1 MDYRKIQEPVL
12 PLLGAAEK
20 VLARKIGSRV
30 GLIAELGRCTPVGK
44 GKKIRAAFFFLLAR
58 LNGARDDGLP
68 SLGAAIEMLHLSS
81 LVHDD
86 IVDHSTRRRGE
97 KTPNHHFGDTLSV
110 LWGDFLFINS
120 IRMLTRDGH
129 DAAVGMLAEASR
141 QMIEGQILEFE
152 NNFNYRL
159 GTRTY
164 YDIIRK
170 KTSSLFSGIAALAA
184 GLPGGDAR
192 RAAGFPPLRPGFRH
206 DLPDQRRPAG
216 HLFRALGQGALPG
229 PEGRESDPALHPAD
243 RRAAPC
249 RSSASSTDPGRGR
262 CWSAAAAWRS
272 RSARW
277 RSSTA
282 ITGAAGASCARSPP
296 RPAATPWRTCW
307 SSSATV
313 NTEKRLEIE
322 VKIRVAALPPCAR
335 KIARPGSGIGAS
347 PHPGAQP
354 GL

>member
-30 GLIAELGRCTPVGK
+30 GLIAELGRWTPVGK
-44 GKKIRAAFFFLLAR
+44 GKKIRATFFFLLAR
-58 LNGARDDGLP
+58 LNGARVDDLP

-97 KTPNHHFGDTLSV
+97 KTANHHFGDTLSV

-129 DAAVGMLAEASR
+129 GAAIGMLAEASR

-192 RAAGFPPLRPGFRH
+192 HAAAFRRFGQDFGMIFQISD
-206 DLPDQRRPAG
+206 DLLDIFSQRSGKGRFQDLKEGKVTLPYILLIEG
-216 HLFRALGQGALPG
+216 GALPLMRKFEQTG
-229 PEGRESDPALHPAD
+229 PGPLLERCRNLAVQERSLAVID
-243 RRAAPC
+243 RYHRRCRGFLRSFPSAPC
-249 RSSASSTDPGRGR
+249 RDS
-262 CWSAAAAWRS
+262 
-272 RSARW
+272 
-277 RSSTA
+277 
-282 ITGAAGASCARSPP
+282 
-296 RPAATPWRTCW
+296 
-307 SSSATV
+307 
-313 NTEKRLEIE
+313 LEDLLE
-322 VKIRVAALPPCAR
+322 FVRYR
-335 KIARPGSGIGAS
+335 EY
-347 PHPGAQP
+347 
-354 GL
+354 

>member
-20 VLARKIGSRV
+20 ILARRIGSRV
-30 GLIAELGRCTPVGK
+30 GLIAELGRYTPVGK

-58 LNGARDDGLP
+58 LNGARADDLP

-97 KTPNHHFGDTLSV
+97 KTANHHFGDTLSV

-120 IRMLTRDGH
+120 IHMLIRDGH
-129 DAAVGMLAEASR
+129 DAAIGMLAEASR

-159 GTRTY
+159 DTRTY

-192 RAAGFPPLRPGFRH
+192 HVAAFRRFGQDFGMIFQISD
-206 DLPDQRRPAG
+206 DLLDIFSQRSGKGRFQDLKEGKVTLPYILLIEG
-216 HLFRALGQGALPG
+216 GALPLMRKFEQTG
-229 PEGRESDPALHPAD
+229 PVPLLERCRSLAVQERSLAVID
-243 RRAAPC
+243 RYHRRCRGFLRSFPPAPC
-249 RSSASSTDPGRGR
+249 RDS
-262 CWSAAAAWRS
+262 
-272 RSARW
+272 
-277 RSSTA
+277 
-282 ITGAAGASCARSPP
+282 
-296 RPAATPWRTCW
+296 
-307 SSSATV
+307 
-313 NTEKRLEIE
+313 LEDLLE
-322 VKIRVAALPPCAR
+322 FVRHR
-335 KIARPGSGIGAS
+335 EY
-347 PHPGAQP
+347 
-354 GL
+354 